1 MRIIA
6 GSAGGIPITVP
17 KTSLRPTT
25 DRVREAVFSILG
37 DAVEGASV
45 LDLFAGSGAYGL
57 ECLSRGARRV
67 VFVEAD
73 RSSVG
78 VIRENVARARLT
90 GATVQGCPVESWLRA
105 QAREGAGG
113 ERFDLIFADPPYAK
127 QRGDIDWNAKLLG
140 DAALPG
146 LLAPGG
152 WFVLES
158 FARGESVPADAGVW
172 DVRDERRYG
181 DARLTFMQLKPSG
194 GHASGDHPAAV

>member
-37 DAVEGASV
+37 DVVEGASV

-57 ECLSRGARRV
+57 ESLSRGARRV

-73 RSSVG
+73 RTSTG
-78 VIRENVARARLT
+78 VIRENLTRARL
-90 GATVQGCPVESWLRA
+90 GEATVQACPVESWLRA
-105 QAREGAGG
+105 RARDGGAG

-127 QRGDIDWNAKLLG
+127 QRGDIDWNARLLS
-140 DAALPG
+140 DAALPA

-158 FARGESVPADAGVW
+158 FARGDAVPAAETMW
-172 DVRDERRYG
+172 EVRDERRYG
-181 DARLTFMQLKPSG
+181 DARLTFMQLKPSV